1 MPLKILN
8 ACFWEEEREQ
18 SVSTFWFT
26 CHNVHSNLRWASPSK
41 NAGLILASHGY
52 LIQYLSHHLLS
63 PWVWANRELEKGVE
77 PRLLLKHSIKEY
89 WHSKSHLNQ
98 KPVSVMFIATDG
110 YYCNVDS

>member
-41 NAGLILASHGY
+41 NAGLNPGLTWVLDPVLEPSFA
-52 LIQYLSHHLLS
+52 LSL
-63 PWVWANRELEKGVE
+63 G
-77 PRLLLKHSIKEY
+77 
-89 WHSKSHLNQ
+89 
-98 KPVSVMFIATDG
+98 MG
-110 YYCNVDS
+110 